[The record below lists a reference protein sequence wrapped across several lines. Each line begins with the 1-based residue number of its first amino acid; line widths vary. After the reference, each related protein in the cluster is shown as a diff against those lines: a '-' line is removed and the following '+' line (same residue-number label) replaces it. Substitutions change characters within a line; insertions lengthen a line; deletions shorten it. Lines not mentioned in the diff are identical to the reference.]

1 VPEVV
6 LKGLRPRDYEHPY
19 DRRALAALEA
29 NSTLSTV
36 VSKLTQYGIERT
48 LRLQYAASNIRASGG
63 RFAEACEALG
73 QACRILDITHSPELY
88 VDWEREFAHVVTV
101 GSDHPLIVLTSP
113 LLDAL
118 TYDELLFV
126 LGHEL
131 GHFRSRHVVYSQ
143 IAMVLPVLGDVL
155 KTATLGIG
163 GLLSGGLQLSVNNW
177 LRMSDFTADRAGM
190 LACQDLDA
198 ACRALI
204 KLGGAVEAGHDV
216 FDVADFRAQA
226 KEFAGYDFDALD
238 KLARVVSAMRSEQPW
253 TVMRAS
259 ELINWIEGGKYDS
272 LLKSLAV
279 S

>member
-1 VPEVV
+1 MPEVV
-6 LKGLRPRDYEHPY
+6 LKGLRPKDYEHPY

-29 NSTLSTV
+29 NNTLSTV

-63 RFAEACEALG
+63 RFAEACAALG
-73 QACRILDITHSPELY
+73 QACKTLDITHVPELY
-88 VDWEREFAHVVTV
+88 VDWEREISTVVTV

-118 TYDELLFV
+118 AYDELLFV

-204 KLGGAVEAGHDV
+204 KLGGAVEAGHDD

>member
-1 VPEVV
+1 
-6 LKGLRPRDYEHPY
+6 
-19 DRRALAALEA
+19 
-29 NSTLSTV
+29 
-36 VSKLTQYGIERT
+36 
-48 LRLQYAASNIRASGG
+48 
-63 RFAEACEALG
+63 
-73 QACRILDITHSPELY
+73 
-88 VDWEREFAHVVTV
+88 
-101 GSDHPLIVLTSP
+101 
-113 LLDAL
+113 L

-204 KLGGAVEAGHDV
+204 KLGGAVEAGHAD

-226 KEFAGYDFDALD
+226 KDFAGYDFDALD
-238 KLARVVSAMRSEQPW
+238 KLARVVSAMRTEQPW

-279 S
+279 KASATVGETTQQMELAPGSERIEEVQDHRGQGTV